1 MADILCV
8 LFMEFTSQA
17 IVDELNL
24 SARMSLHHPSN
35 INQEYWRP

>member
-8 LFMEFTSQA
+8 LFMECVSQA

-24 SARMSLHHPSN
+24 SARMSHRPPSN
-35 INQEYWRP
+35 IN